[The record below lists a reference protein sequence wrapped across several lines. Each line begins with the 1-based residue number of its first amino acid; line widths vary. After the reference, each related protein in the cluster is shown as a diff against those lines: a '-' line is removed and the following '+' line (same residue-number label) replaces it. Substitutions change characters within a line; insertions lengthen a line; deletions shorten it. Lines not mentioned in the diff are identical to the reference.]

1 MPFNP
6 ATGKTDR
13 HKYTEQQLLEFRSQV
28 REGAPKGK
36 KPAASLAFKP
46 SESHQEQAPSS
57 MPSTLLPLN
66 LPPTRRLRL
75 PPSTSSPADAAATD
89 TREDDPAGSSLSS
102 PDHPYDNLP
111 AANVRKRR
119 AAPKLAAA
127 TVTAHTS
134 AVAST
139 SRPPPS
145 RGNSD
150 SEPSHLPPWLQQAGS
165 HLQPSCGDQSQ
176 ARDDGDSAAANDRK
190 LKERLD
196 AIEKRQRNIDRRL
209 KKAQAL
215 LSL

>member
-36 KPAASLAFKP
+36 KPAASLACKP

-66 LPPTRRLRL
+66 LPPRLRL
-75 PPSTSSPADAAATD
+75 PPSTSSPADATATD
-89 TREDDPAGSSLSS
+89 TREDAPAGSSPSS
-102 PDHPYDNLP
+102 PDHPNDNLP

-119 AAPKLAAA
+119 AAPKLATA

-150 SEPSHLPPWLQQAGS
+150 SEPSHLPPWLRQAGS

-176 ARDDGDSAAANDRK
+176 ARDDGDSGAANDRK

-196 AIEKRQRNIDRRL
+196 AIEKR
-209 KKAQAL
+209 
-215 LSL
+215 